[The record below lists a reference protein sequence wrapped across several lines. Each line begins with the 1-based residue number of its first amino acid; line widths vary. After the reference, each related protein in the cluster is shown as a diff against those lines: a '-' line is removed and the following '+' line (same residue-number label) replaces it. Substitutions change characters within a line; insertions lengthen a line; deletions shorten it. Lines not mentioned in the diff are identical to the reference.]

1 MKCLLCDFKTN
12 NTPEPEDHYLNFHNV
27 DRENRFFKTLFEDEK
42 NVFHGGRC
50 VRCNEFLSTT
60 KFKTFHDFLKH
71 YEAGKNVIEEKP
83 LTVTSIG
90 NIKKYEINYQNH
102 SSDYDFYNS
111 ESLVDEFLLNVKNR
125 IEKSDV
131 DFFICCGFS
140 LENMQPSLED
150 YDQPLKSLRY
160 WSTDPIQTKSFND
173 FVFFNIRESVLK
185 RVINNGLTGSSW
197 HFHRFLYINIK
208 TIKVTDQL
216 IR

>member
-1 MKCLLCDFKTN
+1 M
-12 NTPEPEDHYLNFHNV
+12 
-27 DRENRFFKTLFEDEK
+27 
-42 NVFHGGRC
+42 
-50 VRCNEFLSTT
+50 
-60 KFKTFHDFLKH
+60 KH

-111 ESLVDEFLLNVKNR
+111 ESLVDEFLFNVKNR

-131 DFFICCGFS
+131 DFFIRCDFS
-140 LENMQPSLED
+140 LENIQPSFEG
-150 YDQPLKSLRY
+150 YDQPLNCSRY
-160 WSTDPIQTKSFND
+160 WSTNRIQTKSFND
-173 FVFFNIRESVLK
+173 FIFSKVRESVLK
-185 RVINNGLTGSSW
+185 RVINNGLTDSSW

-208 TIKVTDQL
+208 TINVADQL